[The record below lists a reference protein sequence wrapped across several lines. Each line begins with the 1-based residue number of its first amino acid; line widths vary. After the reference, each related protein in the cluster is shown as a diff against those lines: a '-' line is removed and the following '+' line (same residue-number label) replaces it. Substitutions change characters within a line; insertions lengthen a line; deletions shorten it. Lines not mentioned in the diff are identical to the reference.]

1 MVEFPEEDIDLE
13 LKKYIYLFISNL
25 LLFIVFPFI
34 RLVSK
39 SFYEKNILPY
49 VLNLSCNSKPIDY
62 QRKKVIPDAT
72 GKVLEI
78 GIGPGSNL
86 KHYDNTKVTSILGID
101 PSKELNQIAKKRAE
115 KNNLN
120 IQFLIESASNLSVE
134 SKSIDTVV
142 STYALCSIPE
152 PEKTLQEIV
161 RVLKDDGIF
170 IFSEHGLSP
179 DKSVSFIQNIT
190 DSFYPK
196 IAGGCHTNR
205 NIENLI
211 FDNGF
216 EFIELNNIYL
226 PGTQKFLGYNYWGK
240 AKVVSK

>member
-1 MVEFPEEDIDLE
+1 M
-13 LKKYIYLFISNL
+13 KKYVYLFISNL
-25 LLFIVFPFI
+25 LLFLVFPFI

-39 SFYEKNILPY
+39 TFYEKNILPY

-120 IQFLIESASNLSVE
+120 IEFLIESASNLSAE

-152 PEKTLQEIV
+152 PEKTLQEIQ

-179 DKSVSFIQNIT
+179 DKSVSFVQNIT

-205 NIENLI
+205 HIENLI
-211 FDNGF
+211 YDNGF

>member
-1 MVEFPEEDIDLE
+1 V
-13 LKKYIYLFISNL
+13 KKFTYLFISNL
-25 LLFIVFPFI
+25 LLFLVFPFI

-39 SFYEKNILPY
+39 LFYEKNILPY
-49 VLNLSCNSKPIDY
+49 VLNLSCNSKPVDY

-86 KHYDNTKVTSILGID
+86 KHYNNTKVTSILGID
-101 PSKELNQIAKKRAE
+101 PSKELNQIAKKKAV
-115 KNNLN
+115 KYNLN
-120 IQFLIESASNLSVE
+120 IEFLIESVSSLSVDNN
-134 SKSIDTVV
+134 SIDTVV

-152 PEKTLQEIV
+152 PERTLQEIK
-161 RVLKDDGIF
+161 RVLKSDGIF

-179 DKSVSFIQNIT
+179 DKSVSFVQNTT
-190 DSFYPK
+190 DLFYPK

-205 NIENLI
+205 NIEKLI

>member
-1 MVEFPEEDIDLE
+1 M
-13 LKKYIYLFISNL
+13 KKYVYLFISNL
-25 LLFIVFPFI
+25 FLFLVFPFI

-39 SFYEKNILPY
+39 TFYEKNILPY

-115 KNNLN
+115 KNNLH
-120 IQFLIESASNLSVE
+120 IEFLIESASNLSAE

-152 PEKTLQEIV
+152 PEKTLQEIK

-179 DKSVSFIQNIT
+179 DKSVSFVQNIT

-205 NIENLI
+205 HIENLI
-211 FDNGF
+211 YDNGF

>member
-1 MVEFPEEDIDLE
+1 M
-13 LKKYIYLFISNL
+13 KKYFYLILSNLSLFI
-25 LLFIVFPFI
+25 IFPLI
-34 RLVSK
+34 RLISK
-39 SFYEKNILPY
+39 TFYEKNILPK
-49 VLNLSCNSKPIDY
+49 LINFTCNSGPINY
-62 QRKKVIPDAT
+62 QRKKIIPNAK

-86 KHYDNTKVTSILGID
+86 KHYDNSKVTSILGID
-101 PSKELNQIAKKRAE
+101 PSKELNQIAKNRAE
-115 KNNLN
+115 KYNLN
-120 IQFLIESASNLSVE
+120 IEFLIESASNLSVDNN
-134 SKSIDTVV
+134 SIDTVV

-152 PEKTLQEIV
+152 PEKTLHEIK
-161 RVLKDDGIF
+161 RVLKSDGIF

-179 DKSVSFIQNIT
+179 DKTVSFVQNTT

-205 NIENLI
+205 NIEKLI

-216 EFIELNNIYL
+216 EFIELDNIYL

-240 AKVVSK
+240 AKVASK

>member
-1 MVEFPEEDIDLE
+1 

-25 LLFIVFPFI
+25 LLFIVFPVI

-49 VLNLSCNSKPIDY
+49 VLNLSCNSKPVDY
-62 QRKKVIPDAT
+62 QRKKVIPDAI

-86 KHYDNTKVTSILGID
+86 KHYNNTKVTSILGID

-115 KNNLN
+115 KYNLN
-120 IQFLIESASNLSVE
+120 IEFLIESASNLSVDN
-134 SKSIDTVV
+134 SSIDTVV

-152 PEKTLQEIV
+152 PEKTLQEIK
-161 RVLKDDGIF
+161 RVLKSDGIF

-179 DKSVSFIQNIT
+179 DKSVSFVQNTT

-205 NIENLI
+205 NIAKLI

>member
-1 MVEFPEEDIDLE
+1 M
-13 LKKYIYLFISNL
+13 KKYVYLFISNL
-25 LLFIVFPFI
+25 LLFLVFPFI

-39 SFYEKNILPY
+39 TFYEKNILPY

-115 KNNLN
+115 KNNLH
-120 IQFLIESASNLSVE
+120 IEFLIESASNLSAE

-152 PEKTLQEIV
+152 PEKTLQEIK

-179 DKSVSFIQNIT
+179 DKSVSFVQNIT

-205 NIENLI
+205 HIENLI
-211 FDNGF
+211 YDNGF

>member
-1 MVEFPEEDIDLE
+1 M
-13 LKKYIYLFISNL
+13 KKYVYLFISNL
-25 LLFIVFPFI
+25 SLFIVFPLI
-34 RLVSK
+34 RLISK

-240 AKVVSK
+240 AKVLSK

>member
-1 MVEFPEEDIDLE
+1 M
-13 LKKYIYLFISNL
+13 KKYVYLFISNL
-25 LLFIVFPFI
+25 SLFIVFPLI
-34 RLVSK
+34 RLISK

-101 PSKELNQIAKKRAE
+101 PSKELNQIAKK
-115 KNNLN
+115 NNLN

-179 DKSVSFIQNIT
+179 DKSVSFVQNIT

>member
-1 MVEFPEEDIDLE
+1 MIKKV
-13 LKKYIYLFISNL
+13 KKYIFLFISNL
-25 LLFIVFPFI
+25 SLFIVFPLI
-34 RLVSK
+34 RLISK

>member
-1 MVEFPEEDIDLE
+1 M
-13 LKKYIYLFISNL
+13 KKYVYLFISNL
-25 LLFIVFPFI
+25 LLFLVFPFI

-39 SFYEKNILPY
+39 TFYEKNILPY

-120 IQFLIESASNLSVE
+120 IEFLIESASNLSAE

-142 STYALCSIPE
+142 STYALCSLPE
-152 PEKTLQEIV
+152 PEKTLQEIK

-179 DKSVSFIQNIT
+179 DRSVSFVQNIT

-205 NIENLI
+205 HIENLI
-211 FDNGF
+211 YDNGF

>member
-1 MVEFPEEDIDLE
+1 V
-13 LKKYIYLFISNL
+13 KKFTYLFISNL
-25 LLFIVFPFI
+25 LLFLVFPFI

-39 SFYEKNILPY
+39 LFYEKNILPY
-49 VLNLSCNSKPIDY
+49 VLNLSCNSKPVDY

-86 KHYDNTKVTSILGID
+86 KHYNNTKVTSILGID
-101 PSKELNQIAKKRAE
+101 PSKELNQIAKKRAV
-115 KNNLN
+115 KYNLN
-120 IQFLIESASNLSVE
+120 IEFLIESASSLSVDNN
-134 SKSIDTVV
+134 SIDTVV

-152 PEKTLQEIV
+152 PERTLQEIK
-161 RVLKDDGIF
+161 RVLKSDGIF

-179 DKSVSFIQNIT
+179 DKSVSFVQNTT
-190 DSFYPK
+190 DLFYPK

-205 NIENLI
+205 NIEKLI

>member
-1 MVEFPEEDIDLE
+1 V
-13 LKKYIYLFISNL
+13 KKFTYLFISNL
-25 LLFIVFPFI
+25 LLFLVFPFI

-39 SFYEKNILPY
+39 LFYEKNILPY
-49 VLNLSCNSKPIDY
+49 VLNLSCNSKPVDY

-86 KHYDNTKVTSILGID
+86 KHYNNTKVTSILGID
-101 PSKELNQIAKKRAE
+101 PSKELNQIAKKKAV
-115 KNNLN
+115 KYNLN
-120 IQFLIESASNLSVE
+120 IEFLIESASSLSVDNN
-134 SKSIDTVV
+134 SIDTVV

-152 PEKTLQEIV
+152 PERTLQEIK
-161 RVLKDDGIF
+161 RVLKSDGIY

-179 DKSVSFIQNIT
+179 DKSVSFVQNTT
-190 DSFYPK
+190 DLFYPK

-205 NIENLI
+205 NIEQLI

>member
-1 MVEFPEEDIDLE
+1 MIKKV
-13 LKKYIYLFISNL
+13 KKYVYLFISNL
-25 LLFIVFPFI
+25 SLFIVFPLI
-34 RLVSK
+34 RLISK

>member
-1 MVEFPEEDIDLE
+1 M
-13 LKKYIYLFISNL
+13 KKFTYLFISNL
-25 LLFIVFPFI
+25 LLFLVFPFI

-39 SFYEKNILPY
+39 LFYEKNILPY
-49 VLNLSCNSKPIDY
+49 VLNLSCNSKPVDY

-86 KHYDNTKVTSILGID
+86 KHYNNTKVTSILGID
-101 PSKELNQIAKKRAE
+101 PSKELNQIAKKKAV
-115 KNNLN
+115 KYNLN
-120 IQFLIESASNLSVE
+120 IEFLIESASSLSVDNN
-134 SKSIDTVV
+134 SIDTVV

-152 PEKTLQEIV
+152 PERTLQEIK
-161 RVLKDDGIF
+161 RVLKSDGIF

-179 DKSVSFIQNIT
+179 DKSVSFVQNTT
-190 DSFYPK
+190 DLFYPK

-205 NIENLI
+205 NIEQLI

-226 PGTQKFLGYNYWGK
+226 PGTQKFIGYNYWGK

>member
-1 MVEFPEEDIDLE
+1 M
-13 LKKYIYLFISNL
+13 KKYVYLFISNL
-25 LLFIVFPFI
+25 LLFLVFPFI
-34 RLVSK
+34 RIVSK
-39 SFYEKNILPY
+39 TFYEKNILPY

-120 IQFLIESASNLSVE
+120 IEFLIESASNLSAE

-152 PEKTLQEIV
+152 PEKTLQEIK

-179 DKSVSFIQNIT
+179 DKSVSLIQNIT

-211 FDNGF
+211 SDNGF

>member
-1 MVEFPEEDIDLE
+1 MIKKV
-13 LKKYIYLFISNL
+13 KKYVFLFISNL
-25 LLFIVFPFI
+25 SLFIVFPLI
-34 RLVSK
+34 RLISK

-72 GKVLEI
+72 GNVLEI

-120 IQFLIESASNLSVE
+120 IKFLIESASNLSVE

-211 FDNGF
+211 SDNGF

>member
-1 MVEFPEEDIDLE
+1 M
-13 LKKYIYLFISNL
+13 KKYVYLFTSNL
-25 LLFIVFPFI
+25 LLFLVFPFI

-39 SFYEKNILPY
+39 TFYEKNILPY
-49 VLNLSCNSKPIDY
+49 VLNLSCNSKPVDY

-120 IQFLIESASNLSVE
+120 IEFLIESASNLSAE

-152 PEKTLQEIV
+152 PEKTLQEIK

-179 DKSVSFIQNIT
+179 DKSVSFVQNIT

-205 NIENLI
+205 HIENLI
-211 FDNGF
+211 YDNGF

>member
-1 MVEFPEEDIDLE
+1 M
-13 LKKYIYLFISNL
+13 KKYIYLFISNL

-49 VLNLSCNSKPIDY
+49 VLNLSCNSKPVDY
-62 QRKKVIPDAT
+62 QRKKVIPDAI

-86 KHYDNTKVTSILGID
+86 KHYNNTKVTSILGID

-120 IQFLIESASNLSVE
+120 IEFLIESASNLSAE

-152 PEKTLQEIV
+152 PEKTLQEIK

-179 DKSVSFIQNIT
+179 DKSVSFVQNIT

-205 NIENLI
+205 HIENLI
-211 FDNGF
+211 YDNGF

>member
-1 MVEFPEEDIDLE
+1 M
-13 LKKYIYLFISNL
+13 KKFTYLFISNL
-25 LLFIVFPFI
+25 LLFLVFPFI

-39 SFYEKNILPY
+39 LFYEKNILPY
-49 VLNLSCNSKPIDY
+49 VLNLSCNSKPVDY

-86 KHYDNTKVTSILGID
+86 KHYNNTKVTSILGID
-101 PSKELNQIAKKRAE
+101 PSKELNQIAKKRAV
-115 KNNLN
+115 KYNLN
-120 IQFLIESASNLSVE
+120 IEFLIESASSLSVDNN
-134 SKSIDTVV
+134 SIDTVV

-152 PEKTLQEIV
+152 PERTLQEIK
-161 RVLKDDGIF
+161 RVLKSDGIF

-179 DKSVSFIQNIT
+179 DKSVSFVQNTT
-190 DSFYPK
+190 DLFYPK

-205 NIENLI
+205 NIEKLI

>member
-1 MVEFPEEDIDLE
+1 M
-13 LKKYIYLFISNL
+13 KKFTYLFISNL
-25 LLFIVFPFI
+25 LLFLVFPFI
-34 RLVSK
+34 RLVRK
-39 SFYEKNILPY
+39 LFYEKNILPY
-49 VLNLSCNSKPIDY
+49 VLNLSCNSKPVDY

-86 KHYDNTKVTSILGID
+86 KHYNNTKVTSILGID
-101 PSKELNQIAKKRAE
+101 PSKELNQIAKKKAV
-115 KNNLN
+115 KYNLN
-120 IQFLIESASNLSVE
+120 IEFLIESASSLSVDNN
-134 SKSIDTVV
+134 SIDTVV

-152 PEKTLQEIV
+152 PERTLQEIK
-161 RVLKDDGIF
+161 RVLKSDGIF

-179 DKSVSFIQNIT
+179 DKSVSFVQNTT
-190 DSFYPK
+190 DLFYPK

-205 NIENLI
+205 NIEKLI

>member
-1 MVEFPEEDIDLE
+1 M
-13 LKKYIYLFISNL
+13 KKYVYLFTSNL
-25 LLFIVFPFI
+25 LLFLVFPFI

-39 SFYEKNILPY
+39 TFYEKNILPY

-115 KNNLN
+115 KNNLH
-120 IQFLIESASNLSVE
+120 IEFLIESASNLSAE

-152 PEKTLQEIV
+152 PEKTLQEIK

-179 DKSVSFIQNIT
+179 DKSVSFVQNIT

-205 NIENLI
+205 HIENLI
-211 FDNGF
+211 YDNGF

>member
-1 MVEFPEEDIDLE
+1 V
-13 LKKYIYLFISNL
+13 KKFIYLFISNL
-25 LLFIVFPFI
+25 LLFLVFPFI

-39 SFYEKNILPY
+39 LFYEKNILPY
-49 VLNLSCNSKPIDY
+49 VLNLSCNSKPVDY

-86 KHYDNTKVTSILGID
+86 KHYNNTKVTSILGID
-101 PSKELNQIAKKRAE
+101 PSKELNQIAKKRAV
-115 KNNLN
+115 KYNLN
-120 IQFLIESASNLSVE
+120 IEFLIESASSLSVDNN
-134 SKSIDTVV
+134 SIDTVV

-152 PEKTLQEIV
+152 PERTLQEIK
-161 RVLKDDGIF
+161 RVLKSDGIF

-179 DKSVSFIQNIT
+179 DKSVSFVQNTT
-190 DSFYPK
+190 DLFYPK

-205 NIENLI
+205 NIEKLI

>member
-1 MVEFPEEDIDLE
+1 V
-13 LKKYIYLFISNL
+13 KKFTYLFISNL
-25 LLFIVFPFI
+25 LLFLVFPFI

-39 SFYEKNILPY
+39 LFYEKNILPY
-49 VLNLSCNSKPIDY
+49 VLNLSCNSKPVDY

-86 KHYDNTKVTSILGID
+86 KHYNNTKVTSILGID
-101 PSKELNQIAKKRAE
+101 PSKELNQIAKKKAV
-115 KNNLN
+115 KYNLN
-120 IQFLIESASNLSVE
+120 IEFLIESASSLSVDNN
-134 SKSIDTVV
+134 SIDTVV

-152 PEKTLQEIV
+152 PERTLQEIK
-161 RVLKDDGIF
+161 RVLKSDGIF

-179 DKSVSFIQNIT
+179 DKSVSFVQNTT
-190 DSFYPK
+190 DLFYPK

-205 NIENLI
+205 NIEKLI